1 MIEKFIGHFVSG
13 CLEQNQGQAQRHVS
27 SRVLFCTRLYPSIG
41 GENGNFSGG
50 NGVGRVPALQLADL
64 LAEIGISERG
74 QRCSLLC
81 GAVAFALLSD
91 NTKSDGAS
99 GDGALER
106 GMYIIEQ
113 VAMCVKCHTPRDQGG
128 RLIRAEYLRGAPV
141 PVKAPPY
148 PNLKWAIKAPAIA
161 GLPGYNKDQGV
172 RLLTEGITASVR
184 VPDPPMPRFR
194 LTPADAE
201 AVVAYLK
208 SLP

>member
-13 CLEQNQGQAQRHVS
+13 CLKQNQGQAQRHVS

-41 GENGNFSGG
+41 GEKGNFSGG

-74 QRCSLLC
+74 QRCSLLY

-106 GMYIIEQ
+106 GSYIIEQ
-113 VAMCVKCHTPRDQGG
+113 SQCA
-128 RLIRAEYLRGAPV
+128 
-141 PVKAPPY
+141 
-148 PNLKWAIKAPAIA
+148 
-161 GLPGYNKDQGV
+161 
-172 RLLTEGITASVR
+172 
-184 VPDPPMPRFR
+184 
-194 LTPADAE
+194 
-201 AVVAYLK
+201 
-208 SLP
+208 